1 MVELENSSQ
10 SLEQSKFLVRSSC
23 NYGPCLFF
31 LRNSIKYAFL
41 FVGLLCFIWLIV
53 FLNTLPTNSLVP
65 ISYFCNKSWPLG
77 PFYKSSHEMK
87 SHIVSPIPF
96 LGTPLQCFF
105 FFPPSRFSLLL
116 FPLPHS
122 GHFFSVHGPDSS
134 DAHSWIPSFKHN
146 QILFQSITEISALSR
161 IFLRLLESSFSFY
174 PQFLQCFETFWVKCG
189 STICD

>member
-96 LGTPLQCFF
+96 LGTPL
-105 FFPPSRFSLLL
+105 
-116 FPLPHS
+116 
-122 GHFFSVHGPDSS
+122 
-134 DAHSWIPSFKHN
+134 
-146 QILFQSITEISALSR
+146 
-161 IFLRLLESSFSFY
+161 
-174 PQFLQCFETFWVKCG
+174 
-189 STICD
+189 